1 MRNSYETFHA
11 LCQSRRSHRKFS
23 PEPVPEEMIA
33 QILETAATSPFASGR
48 KNWKI
53 LVIRDR
59 DVCREM
65 VEAIRRQTE
74 QMAADMEPEMASMFR
89 RYVSNFTQFADVS
102 ALLLPI
108 FRVAPVMRSLLR
120 DRLTPSL
127 QCWERDNAVKSISC
141 VAILILLAAESL
153 GLGACYMTG
162 PLIAGEELAQ
172 ITGLSAEQ
180 EIGAIIP
187 IGYPL
192 K

>member
-74 QMAADMEPEMASMFR
+74 QMAADMEPEMATMFR
-89 RYVSNFTQFADVS
+89 RYVSNFAQFADAPV
-102 ALLLPI
+102 LLLPV
-108 FRVAPVMRSLLR
+108 FRVAPMMRSLLR
-120 DRLTPSL
+120 DRLTPPAML
-127 QCWERDNAVKSISC
+127 GARQCREVDFVCSHAYSAGCRERDWVHVHGRPAHRR
-141 VAILILLAAESL
+141 
-153 GLGACYMTG
+153 
-162 PLIAGEELAQ
+162 
-172 ITGLSAEQ
+172 
-180 EIGAIIP
+180 
-187 IGYPL
+187 
-192 K
+192 

>member
-108 FRVAPVMRSLLR
+108 FRDTSLSLITNIFQFFLPEANGNVA
-120 DRLTPSL
+120 
-127 QCWERDNAVKSISC
+127 AVSNIC
-141 VAILILLAAESL
+141 A
-153 GLGACYMTG
+153 
-162 PLIAGEELAQ
+162 
-172 ITGLSAEQ
+172 
-180 EIGAIIP
+180 
-187 IGYPL
+187 
-192 K
+192 

>member
-1 MRNSYETFHA
+1 MTNNYEIFHV
-11 LCQSRRSHRKFS
+11 LCKGRKSHRKFS
-23 PEPVPEEMIA
+23 SKPVPEDMIGK
-33 QILETAATSPFASGR
+33 ILETAATSPFASGR

-53 LVIRDR
+53 LVIKDAAL
-59 DVCREM
+59 CREM
-65 VEAIRRQTE
+65 VEVVRRQTE
-74 QMAADMEPEMASMFR
+74 QMAADMEPEMATMFR
-89 RYVSNFTQFADVS
+89 RYVSNFAQFADAPV
-102 ALLLPI
+102 LLLPV
-108 FRVAPVMRSLLR
+108 FRVAPMMRSLLR

-127 QCWERDNAVKSISC
+127 QRWERDNTVKSISC
-141 VAILILLAAESL
+141 VAMLILLAVESL

-172 ITGLSAEQ
+172 IAGLSAGQ